1 MNIEKL
7 ASFRVD
13 HGNGGYRTLEM
24 TEHEKAARRRFI
36 LNVLRDN
43 PSFRLTP
50 EQADDVRIYRM
61 GSALMFEDAEY
72 IEYMIPGGKGG
83 IP

>member
-1 MNIEKL
+1 MNLEKL
-7 ASFRVD
+7 ARFRVD

-24 TEHEKAARRRFI
+24 TEDEKAARRRFI
-36 LNVLRDN
+36 LDILRDN
-43 PSFRLTP
+43 PAFHLTP

-61 GSALMFEDAEY
+61 GGALMFEDAKY
-72 IEYMIPGGKGG
+72 IEYMIQGEKGG

>member
-24 TEHEKAARRRFI
+24 TKDEQAARRRFI
-36 LNVLRDN
+36 LGVLRN
-43 PSFRLTP
+43 YYVNKRCKKCSSLRS
-50 EQADDVRIYRM
+50 E
-61 GSALMFEDAEY
+61 
-72 IEYMIPGGKGG
+72 
-83 IP
+83 

>member
-24 TEHEKAARRRFI
+24 TKDEQAARRRFI
-36 LNVLRDN
+36 FGVLREY
-43 PSFRLTP
+43 PVFHLTP

-61 GSALMFEDAEY
+61 GGALMFEDAEY
-72 IEYMIPGGKGG
+72 IEYMIQREKGG